1 MSIILKG
8 NNISSN
14 NDGIGPG
21 EVTNIKASQ
30 NASSIILSW
39 TNPSNVVIDGTTL
52 STFDHVIIVK
62 NESRY
67 PTSIK
72 DGNTI
77 YSGNGTTCSDGN
89 VIKNKKYHYR
99 FFVYDTN
106 KLCNNNMSM
115 IIENTF
121 YGIDYSILKNNTWEQ
136 IAAASESGI
145 ASSLWKVGDEIDLTL
160 SEFKYNDDEDMDEV
174 YSFSAQTITLQIWD
188 FNHFDK
194 SDGSGKAGIVF
205 GMKNL
210 MKERFTGWHFSC
222 WAESDIKKTLMTA
235 IYNRLPEDCRSYIKP
250 VKVYTA
256 YNINY
261 NGYGNPAGHSQS
273 PGYLSIEKVFVPGLT
288 EVGTALKNSLIS
300 TFNCELNQKQFP
312 IFTDSN
318 SRIKNPPSDGST
330 NIYNYLLRSSVDFEY
345 DSIIRVWNHDG
356 EPNSS
361 RSTGSGDSFGLC
373 FCFCI

>member
-14 NDGIGPG
+14 NNGIGPG

-39 TNPSNVVIDGTTL
+39 ANPSNVIIYGTTL

-77 YSGNGTTCSDGN
+77 YSGNGTTCSDSN
-89 VIKNKKYHYR
+89 VIKNKKYYYR

-106 KLCNNNMSM
+106 KLCNNNINM

-121 YGIDYSILKNNTWEQ
+121 YGVDPILKNNTWSQ

-160 SEFKYNDDEDMDEV
+160 SGDFNETV
-174 YSFSAQTITLQIWD
+174 TLQIWD

-194 SDGSGKAGIVF
+194 SDGSGKAGICF

-210 MKERFTGWHFSC
+210 MNDSKALNSYDHGNYGGWNDS
-222 WAESDIKKTLMTA
+222 AMRNTVMQNILKSIPSNL
-235 IYNRLPEDCRSYIKP
+235 RSYIKE
-250 VKVYTA
+250 VNTYANKGGDSSSSSKGLLSKDKVFIPGFTE
-256 YNINY
+256 IF
-261 NGYGNPAGHSQS
+261 GPSVWISQS
-273 PGYLSIEKVFVPGLT
+273 KT
-288 EVGTALKNSLIS
+288 ES
-300 TFNCELNQKQFP
+300 NQKQFP
-312 IFTDSN
+312 IFTDNN
-318 SRIKNPPSDGST
+318 SRIKKMSN
-330 NIYNYLLRSSVDFEY
+330 
-345 DSIIRVWNHDG
+345 
-356 EPNSS
+356 
-361 RSTGSGDSFGLC
+361 GSGDAYFWWTRSPSYNGTNCFCNVNTDGSDNYYSVIGSYGVC
-373 FCFCI
+373 FCFNV